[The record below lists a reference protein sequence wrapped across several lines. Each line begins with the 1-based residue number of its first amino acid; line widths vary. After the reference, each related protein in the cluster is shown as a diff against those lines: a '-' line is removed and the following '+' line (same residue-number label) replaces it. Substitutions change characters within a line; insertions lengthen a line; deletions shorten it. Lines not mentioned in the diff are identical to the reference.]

1 MPTGKLPCLSLAVDR
16 LRAGS
21 PNHFVIYAIQAPYRA
36 GYLLSDSLWD
46 DSLNQLWQAW
56 QEFFSSRTV
65 PMVPYISE
73 ASGPPAWPGM
83 AEAATGQS
91 IGQPVPQSVRLMQN
105 LGMSLWQWL
114 FNGTIQTVLN
124 QSQGMAMGQNQPMRL
139 RLDVRDPD
147 LIAVPWEVMQIQAGK
162 PAISIGQNI
171 LFSRTTSDVDT
182 LPQLRTDQSLEILL
196 VLGHDSLPVGA
207 FGQEPSSNVQTVPAE
222 TTRLKLEQE
231 AEALSQLL
239 MNSTRFGSMAA
250 CRVETL
256 VQPTPEELSKRLE
269 TQKYNVLFYAGHG
282 VPAPDG
288 GMLFLRSDRAMNGTE
303 LAQLLI
309 RGRVKLAVFNACWGA
324 QPDQQGYQ
332 AIPRSSLAE
341 VLLHQGV
348 PAVLAMRDSIA
359 DQEALSFIQSFAQA
373 LAERLTI
380 DQAVAVAR
388 QQLLTMFKF
397 NQQAWTLP
405 VLYMHPDFE
414 GELIQPLP
422 TNMTQMP
429 IATTQVGRAAPIASL
444 RSIVT
449 ARSWPIRG
457 GLMRVGIS
465 DENDLVLHGEP
476 GVSRKH
482 AEIICRSSFDG
493 SNWSYFLKDFSRYGT
508 WILSGVASEGWQKIN
523 HQEVQLMPGS
533 QLKFGASQNA
543 VLEFVVVDGELGG

>member
-1 MPTGKLPCLSLAVDR
+1 VTGTSFATGTSEMPNGKVPCLSLAVDR

-21 PNHFVIYAIQAPYRA
+21 PNHFVMYATQAPYRA

-46 DSLNQLWQAW
+46 DSLNQLWQSW

-83 AEAATGQS
+83 ADGTMGQA
-91 IGQPVPQSVRLMQN
+91 VPQSMRLMQN

-114 FNGTIQTVLN
+114 FNGSIQTVLN
-124 QSQGMAMGQNQPMRL
+124 QSLGMAMGQNQPLRV

-147 LIAVPWEVMQIQAGK
+147 LIAVPWEVMQSQPGK
-162 PAISIGQNI
+162 PAIAIGQNI
-171 LFSRTTSDVDT
+171 LFSRTTSDVET
-182 LPQLRTDQSLEILL
+182 LPQLRTDQVLEILL
-196 VLGHDSLPVGA
+196 VLGQDSMPGMVMGAAVTTGLPL
-207 FGQEPSSNVQTVPAE
+207 E
-222 TTRLKLEQE
+222 TSRLKLEQE
-231 AEALSQLL
+231 AEALSRLL
-239 MNSTRFGSMAA
+239 MSSTRFGSMAA

-256 VQPTPEELSKRLE
+256 VQPSPEELVRRLE
-269 TQKYNVLFYAGHG
+269 TQQYNVLFYAGHG

-288 GMLFLRSDRAMNGTE
+288 GMLFLRGDRAMNGTE
-303 LAQLLI
+303 LAQVLT

-324 QPDQQGYQ
+324 QPDQAGYQ

-341 VLLHQGV
+341 VLLHHGV

-359 DQEALSFIQSFAQA
+359 DQEALAFIQAFSQA
-373 LAERLTI
+373 LAERLSI

-388 QQLLTMFKF
+388 QQLLTLFKF

-405 VLYMHPDFE
+405 VLYMHPDFD

-422 TNMTQMP
+422 LSMTQMP
-429 IATTQVGRAAPIASL
+429 MMTNTQVGRPAPIASL
-444 RSIVT
+444 RSVVT
-449 ARSWPIRG
+449 LRSWVIRG

-465 DENDLVLHGEP
+465 EENDLVLHGEP

-482 AEIICRSSFDG
+482 AEIICRSAFDG
-493 SNWSYFLKDFSRYGT
+493 SSWTYFLKDFSRYGT
-508 WILSGVASEGWQKIN
+508 WVSKDGGWVKIN
-523 HQEVQLMPGS
+523 HQEVQLEPGA

-543 VLEFVVVDGELGG
+543 VLESVVVGE